1 MWSNVDLQVG
11 HQLVTG
17 IANLSPSQQSAAE
30 RAREGRVEE
39 GEEAAGGDAPTRGRG
54 VLEEQQRYSVIMDRY
69 ERLME
74 RYHTLTN
81 NRNRDLDWPERG
93 ASRAVDQPEF
103 VAAAVREEGA
113 NRQQANRGEGSS
125 TMRALTPEGASRLLT
140 DLAQVATHTSTST
153 QQPEQGAGSEMEAS
167 SSGNATPPDPHA
179 SNYPSLN
186 RPVGVQP
193 YPPSGPRYR
202 RYSLLL
208 DREDLDVRPRPRLSR
223 GTRGR
228 EGARLRRVDT
238 FREPGDDWASYRR
251 ELRERMLEL
260 RRLRDISRAET
271 RSTARD
277 IQPASSILDLQ
288 VDFTIYIKQQ
298 LKVVENILLNLIFD
312 LEK

>member
-1 MWSNVDLQVG
+1 M
-11 HQLVTG
+11 TG

-30 RAREGRVEE
+30 RAREGRGEE
-39 GEEAAGGDAPTRGRG
+39 GEEAAGGDGPTRGRG

-81 NRNRDLDWPERG
+81 NRNRELDWPERG
-93 ASRAVDQPEF
+93 ASRAVDQPEL

-113 NRQQANRGEGSS
+113 NRQANRGEAASP
-125 TMRALTPEGASRLLT
+125 MRALTPEVPAVRGLPEGASRLLT

-153 QQPEQGAGSEMEAS
+153 QQPEQGPASEMEAT
-167 SSGNATPPDPHA
+167 SSGNATPPEPHA

-186 RPVGVQP
+186 RPGLQP

-288 VDFTIYIKQQ
+288 VYFTSDINTKYRGN
-298 LKVVENILLNLIFD
+298 VNENMLLNSILG
-312 LEK
+312 LHHKCL

>member
-1 MWSNVDLQVG
+1 MG

-17 IANLSPSQQSAAE
+17 IANLSPSNQPANSAAE
-30 RAREGRVEE
+30 RASRGRGEEVEE
-39 GEEAAGGDAPTRGRG
+39 PSGGDPPGSRGRG

-81 NRNRDLDWPERG
+81 NRNRELDWPERG
-93 ASRAVDQPEF
+93 ASRAVDQPEL
-103 VAAAVREEGA
+103 VAAAVREDAA
-113 NRQQANRGEGSS
+113 NRIANTSDRASP
-125 TMRALTPEGASRLLT
+125 MRVLTPEGASRLLT
-140 DLAQVATHTSTST
+140 DSGFSSSATHTSTST
-153 QQPEQGAGSEMEAS
+153 AEPGPSSDIDGAAALPEAQGTS
-167 SSGNATPPDPHA
+167 
-179 SNYPSLN
+179 YPSLS
-186 RPVGVQP
+186 RPGLHP
-193 YPPSGPRYR
+193 NPPNHGPRYR

-208 DREDLDVRPRPRLSR
+208 DREDLDVRPRPRPRLSR
-223 GTRGR
+223 GVRGR

-288 VDFTIYIKQQ
+288 VCS
-298 LKVVENILLNLIFD
+298 IFN
-312 LEK
+312 

>member
-1 MWSNVDLQVG
+1 M
-11 HQLVTG
+11 TG

-30 RAREGRVEE
+30 RAREGRGEE
-39 GEEAAGGDAPTRGRG
+39 GEEAAGGDGPTRGRG

-81 NRNRDLDWPERG
+81 NRNRELDWPERG
-93 ASRAVDQPEF
+93 ASRAVDQPEL
-103 VAAAVREEGA
+103 VAAAVREEGG
-113 NRQQANRGEGSS
+113 NRQANRGEGASS
-125 TMRALTPEGASRLLT
+125 MRALTPEGASRLLT
-140 DLAQVATHTSTST
+140 DLAQVATHTSTAT
-153 QQPEQGAGSEMEAS
+153 QQPEQGPTAEMEAT
-167 SSGNATPPDPHA
+167 SSGNATPPEPHA

-186 RPVGVQP
+186 RPGLQP

-288 VDFTIYIKQQ
+288 VYFTSDINTKSKSKVIAYIYMLQ
-298 LKVVENILLNLIFD
+298 LIWIFS
-312 LEK
+312 